1 VTVDLRTSYMGLELR
16 SPLVASPSPL
26 TGELD
31 SLRRLEAAGVG
42 AVVLPSLFE
51 EQLTHD
57 QLELDR
63 LLETTSDHTG
73 EALSYFPDLQDYN
86 TGPWTY
92 LDHITQA
99 KRALSVPVIAS
110 LNGITP
116 GGWVGHAKR
125 MRDAGADA
133 LELNLYTVATD
144 PRVGAAELEARY
156 LDLVGDVRAA
166 VEIPLAVKLSPFF
179 TALANFAVRVD
190 EAGADGLVLFNRF
203 YQPDLDLDSRDVVP
217 RLVLSSSDELRLP
230 LRWIAILFGR
240 VGTSLAATTGVH
252 TGLDAAKVLLAGAN
266 VAMMTSALLR
276 HGPEHLQTVE
286 AELRAVMAEHDLD
299 SVAQLRG
306 SMSHGAMPDPAGFER
321 ANYMR
326 TLMSW
331 SSRAEVSPGQ
341 AAGDEPAPPA
351 GRSTP

>member
-1 VTVDLRTSYMGLELR
+1 VTVDLRTSYLGLELR

-31 SLRRLEAAGVG
+31 GLKRLEAAGVG

-51 EQLTHD
+51 EQITHD

-73 EALSYFPDLQDYN
+73 EALSYFPDLEDYN
-86 TGPWTY
+86 TGPWSY
-92 LDHITQA
+92 LDHLEQA

-133 LELNLYTVATD
+133 LELNLYSVATD

-156 LDLVGDVRAA
+156 LDLVADVRAA
-166 VEIPLAVKLSPFF
+166 VSIPLAVKLSPFF
-179 TALANFAVRVD
+179 TALANFAVRAE

-203 YQPDLDLDSRDVVP
+203 YQPDLDLDSGGVVP
-217 RLVLSSSDELRLP
+217 RLVLSTSDELRLP

-276 HGPEHLQTVE
+276 NGPEHLAVVE
-286 AELRAVMAEHDLD
+286 RELRAVMADHDHD

-306 SMSHGAMPDPAGFER
+306 SMSRVHMPDPAGFER
-321 ANYMR
+321 ANYVR

-331 SSRAEVSPGQ
+331 SSRAPVSPGQ
-341 AAGDEPAPPA
+341 ATTDEPV
-351 GRSTP
+351 G

>member
-1 VTVDLRTSYMGLELR
+1 M
-16 SPLVASPSPL
+16 
-26 TGELD
+26 
-31 SLRRLEAAGVG
+31 RLEAAGIG

-63 LLETTSDHTG
+63 LLETTADHTG
-73 EALSYFPDLQDYN
+73 EAQSYFPDLADYN

-99 KRALSVPVIAS
+99 KQALSVPVIAS

-156 LDLVGDVRAA
+156 LDLVADVRSA
-166 VEIPLAVKLSPFF
+166 VSIPLAVKLSPFF

-203 YQPDLDLDSRDVVP
+203 YQPDLDLDSRERGAP
-217 RLVLSSSDELRLP
+217 
-230 LRWIAILFGR
+230 
-240 VGTSLAATTGVH
+240 
-252 TGLDAAKVLLAGAN
+252 AGA
-266 VAMMTSALLR
+266 V
-276 HGPEHLQTVE
+276 
-286 AELRAVMAEHDLD
+286 DL
-299 SVAQLRG
+299 
-306 SMSHGAMPDPAGFER
+306 
-321 ANYMR
+321 
-326 TLMSW
+326 
-331 SSRAEVSPGQ
+331 
-341 AAGDEPAPPA
+341 
-351 GRSTP
+351 

>member
-1 VTVDLRTSYMGLELR
+1 VTVDLRTTYLGLELR

-31 SLRRLEAAGVG
+31 GLRRLEAAGVG

-63 LLETTSDHTG
+63 LLETTADHVG
-73 EALSYFPDLQDYN
+73 EAQSYFPDLEDYN

-99 KRALSVPVIAS
+99 KQALSVPVIAS

-144 PRVGAAELEARY
+144 PEVGAAELEARY
-156 LDLVGDVRAA
+156 LDLVADVRAA
-166 VEIPLAVKLSPFF
+166 VTIPLAVKLSPFF
-179 TALANFAVRVD
+179 TALANFAARLD
-190 EAGADGLVLFNRF
+190 GAGVDGLVLFNRF

-217 RLVLSSSDELRLP
+217 RLVLSTSEELRLP

-240 VGTSLAATTGVH
+240 VQASLAATTGVH

-266 VAMMTSALLR
+266 VAMMTSALLL
-276 HGPEHLQTVE
+276 HGPDHVQTVE
-286 AELRAVMAEHDLD
+286 RELRAVIGEHDYD

-306 SMSHGAMPDPAGFER
+306 SMSRDAMPDPAGFER

-326 TLMSW
+326 TLTSW
-331 SSRAEVSPGQ
+331 SSHAQVSPGQ
-341 AAGDEPAPPA
+341 ATRDDPVP
-351 GRSTP
+351 

>member
-1 VTVDLRTSYMGLELR
+1 MTVDLRTTYLGLELR

-31 SLRRLEAAGVG
+31 GLRRLEAAGVG

-51 EQLTHD
+51 EQLIHD

-63 LLETTSDHTG
+63 LLETTSEHTG

-92 LDHITQA
+92 LDHISQA
-99 KRALSVPVIAS
+99 KRALAVPVIAS

-144 PRVGAAELEARY
+144 PQVGAAELEARY
-156 LDLVGDVRAA
+156 LDLVADVRAA
-166 VEIPLAVKLSPFF
+166 VTIPLAVKLSPFF
-179 TALANFAVRVD
+179 TALANFAARLAA
-190 EAGADGLVLFNRF
+190 AGADGLVLFNRF
-203 YQPDLDLDSRDVVP
+203 YQPDLDLDSLDVVP
-217 RLVLSSSDELRLP
+217 RLVLSGSEELRLP
-230 LRWIAILFGR
+230 LRWIAILYGSVR
-240 VGTSLAATTGVH
+240 TSLAATTGVH
-252 TGLDAAKVLLAGAN
+252 TGLDAAKVLLAGAD

-276 HGPEHLQTVE
+276 NGPEHVAVVE
-286 AELRAVMAEHDLD
+286 QQLRAVLAEHEHD

-306 SMSHGAMPDPAGFER
+306 SMSRVHMPDPAGFER
-321 ANYMR
+321 ANYVR

-331 SSRAEVSPGQ
+331 SSRAQVSPGQ
-341 AAGDEPAPPA
+341 ATTDEPV
-351 GRSTP
+351 G

>member
-1 VTVDLRTSYMGLELR
+1 MTVDLRTSYLGLELR

-31 SLRRLEAAGVG
+31 GLKRLEAAGVG

-63 LLETTSDHTG
+63 LLETTSDHVG
-73 EALSYFPDLQDYN
+73 EAQSYFPDLQDYN

-92 LDHITQA
+92 LDHIEQA

-133 LELNLYTVATD
+133 IELNLYTVATD

-156 LDLVGDVRAA
+156 LDRVADVRSA
-166 VEIPLAVKLSPFF
+166 VSLPLAVKLSPFF
-179 TALANFAVRVD
+179 TALANFAVRV
-190 EAGADGLVLFNRF
+190 EAAGADGLVLFNRF
-203 YQPDLDLDSRDVVP
+203 YQPDLDLDTLDVVP
-217 RLVLSSSDELRLP
+217 RLVLSTSEELRLP
-230 LRWIAILFGR
+230 LRWIAILYGR

-252 TGLDAAKVLLAGAN
+252 TGLDTAKVLLAGAD

-276 HGPEHLQTVE
+276 NGPDHLRPVETRLRDWMDGHGYET
-286 AELRAVMAEHDLD
+286 LD
-299 SVAQLRG
+299 QLRG
-306 SMSHGAMPDPAGFER
+306 RASQRTVPDPATFER
-321 ANYMR
+321 ANYIR
-326 TLMSW
+326 TLASH
-331 SSRAEVSPGQ
+331 
-341 AAGDEPAPPA
+341 PAP
-351 GRSTP
+351 RR

>member
-1 VTVDLRTSYMGLELR
+1 MSVDLRTDYLGLGLR

-26 TGELD
+26 TGELEG
-31 SLRRLEAAGVG
+31 LVRLEAAGVG

-73 EALSYFPDLQDYN
+73 EAQSYFPDLEDYN
-86 TGPWTY
+86 SGPWSY

-99 KRALSVPVIAS
+99 KRAVSVPVIAS

-116 GGWVGHAKR
+116 GGWVAQG
-125 MRDAGADA
+125 
-133 LELNLYTVATD
+133 
-144 PRVGAAELEARY
+144 GAAELEARY
-156 LDLVGDVRAA
+156 LELVAEVRSA
-166 VEIPLAVKLSPFF
+166 VSIPLAVKLSPFF

-203 YQPDLDLDSRDVVP
+203 YQPDLDLDSLSVVP
-217 RLVLSSSDELRLP
+217 RLVLSTSEELRLP

-240 VGTSLAATTGVH
+240 VQASLAATTGVH
-252 TGLDAAKVLLAGAN
+252 TGLDAAKVLVAGAD

-276 HGPEHLQTVE
+276 HGPEHVQRVE
-286 AELRAVMAEHDLD
+286 AELGAVMAEHDYD

-306 SMSHGAMPDPAGFER
+306 SMSRAAMPDPAGFER

-331 SSRAEVSPGQ
+331 SSQAQVSPGQ
-341 AAGDEPAPPA
+341 ATSDDPAPPV
-351 GRSTP
+351 GRTTQ

>member
-1 VTVDLRTSYMGLELR
+1 VSVDLRTSYLGLELR

-31 SLRRLEAAGVG
+31 GLLRLEAAGVG

-63 LLETTSDHTG
+63 LLETTSDHVG
-73 EALSYFPDLQDYN
+73 EATSYFPELEDYN

-133 LELNLYTVATD
+133 LELNLYSVATD

-156 LDLVGDVRAA
+156 LDLVADVRSA
-166 VEIPLAVKLSPFF
+166 VSIPLAVKLSPFF

-217 RLVLSSSDELRLP
+217 RLVLSTSEELRLP
-230 LRWIAILFGR
+230 LRWIAILYGSVR
-240 VGTSLAATTGVH
+240 TSLAATTGVH
-252 TGLDAAKVLLAGAN
+252 TGLDAAKVLLAGAD

-276 HGPEHLQTVE
+276 NGPEHAGVVE
-286 AELRAVMAEHDLD
+286 RELRAVMAEHEHD

-306 SMSHGAMPDPAGFER
+306 SMSRVHMPDPAGFER
-321 ANYMR
+321 ANYVR

-331 SSRAEVSPGQ
+331 SSQAQVSPGQ
-341 AAGDEPAPPA
+341 ATTDEPV
-351 GRSTP
+351 G

>member
-1 VTVDLRTSYMGLELR
+1 VTVDLRTSYLGLELR

-26 TGELD
+26 TGELEG
-31 SLRRLEAAGVG
+31 LRRLEAAGVG

-51 EQLTHD
+51 EQITHD

-63 LLETTSDHTG
+63 LLETTSEHYG

-92 LDHITQA
+92 LAHIEQA
-99 KRALSVPVIAS
+99 KQALSVPVIAS

-144 PRVGAAELEARY
+144 PGVGAAELETRY
-156 LDLVGDVRAA
+156 LDLVAEVRAA
-166 VEIPLAVKLSPFF
+166 VSIPLAVKLSPFF
-179 TALANFAVRVD
+179 TALANFAVRL
-190 EAGADGLVLFNRF
+190 EAAGVDGLVLFNRF
-203 YQPDLDLDSRDVVP
+203 YQPDLDLDSLDVVP
-217 RLVLSSSDELRLP
+217 RLVLSTSEELRLP
-230 LRWIAILFGR
+230 LRWIAILYGR

-252 TGLDAAKVLLAGAN
+252 TGLDAAKVLLAGAD

-276 HGPEHLQTVE
+276 NGPEHVAVVE
-286 AELRAVMAEHDLD
+286 RELRAVLTEYEHD
-299 SVAQLRG
+299 SVSRLRG
-306 SMSHGAMPDPAGFER
+306 SMSRSAMPDPAAFER
-321 ANYMR
+321 ANYVR

-331 SSRAEVSPGQ
+331 SSRAKVSPGQ
-341 AAGDEPAPPA
+341 ATADDHPSG
-351 GRSTP
+351 G

>member
-1 VTVDLRTSYMGLELR
+1 VTVDLRTSYLGLELR
-16 SPLVASPSPL
+16 SPLVASASPL

-31 SLRRLEAAGVG
+31 GLKRLDAAGVG

-63 LLETTSDHTG
+63 LLETTADHVG
-73 EALSYFPDLQDYN
+73 EAQSYFPDLEDYN

-92 LDHITQA
+92 LDHIEQA

-144 PRVGAAELEARY
+144 PHIGAAELEARY
-156 LDLVGDVRAA
+156 LDLIADVRAA
-166 VEIPLAVKLSPFF
+166 VSIPLAVKLSPFF
-179 TALANFAVRVD
+179 TALANFAVRVE

-203 YQPDLDLDSRDVVP
+203 YQPDLDIDTLDVVP
-217 RLVLSSSDELRLP
+217 RLVLSSSEELRLP

-240 VGTSLAATTGVH
+240 VQISLAATTGVH
-252 TGLDAAKVLLAGAN
+252 TGLDAAKVLLAGAD

-276 HGPEHLQTVE
+276 HGPEHLRTVE
-286 AELRAVMAEHDLD
+286 DELRAVMAERDYD
-299 SVAQLRG
+299 SVAQLQG
-306 SMSHGAMPDPAGFER
+306 SMSHDAMPDPAGFER
-321 ANYMR
+321 ANYVK

-341 AAGDEPAPPA
+341 ATGDGPA
-351 GRSTP
+351 R

>member
-1 VTVDLRTSYMGLELR
+1 VTVDLRTTYLGLELR

-31 SLRRLEAAGVG
+31 GLRRLEAAGVG

-63 LLETTSDHTG
+63 LLETTADHVG
-73 EALSYFPDLQDYN
+73 EAQSYFPDLEDYN

-144 PRVGAAELEARY
+144 PGVGAAELEARY
-156 LDLVGDVRAA
+156 LDLVAQVREA
-166 VEIPLAVKLSPFF
+166 VSTPLAVKLSPFF
-179 TALANFAVRVD
+179 TALANFAARLD
-190 EAGADGLVLFNRF
+190 AAGVDGLVLFNPF

-217 RLVLSSSDELRLP
+217 RLVLSTSEELRLP
-230 LRWIAILFGR
+230 LRWIAILYGR

-252 TGLDAAKVLLAGAN
+252 TGLDAAKVLLAGAD
-266 VAMMTSALLR
+266 VTMMTSALLR
-276 HGPEHLQTVE
+276 NGPEHVAVVE
-286 AELRAVMAEHDLD
+286 QQLGAVLAEHDYD

-306 SMSHGAMPDPAGFER
+306 SMSRVHMPDPAGFER
-321 ANYMR
+321 ANYVR

-331 SSRAEVSPGQ
+331 SSRAQVSPGQ
-341 AAGDEPAPPA
+341 ATTDEPV
-351 GRSTP
+351 G

>member
-1 VTVDLRTSYMGLELR
+1 VTVDLRTSYLGLELR

-31 SLRRLEAAGVG
+31 GLKRLEAAGVG

-73 EALSYFPDLQDYN
+73 EAQSYFPDLEDYN
-86 TGPWTY
+86 TGPWSY
-92 LDHITQA
+92 LDHIEQA
-99 KRALSVPVIAS
+99 KQALSVPVIAS

-116 GGWVGHAKR
+116 GGWVRHAKR

-156 LDLVGDVRAA
+156 LDLVADVRSAIS
-166 VEIPLAVKLSPFF
+166 IPLAVKLSPFF

-217 RLVLSSSDELRLP
+217 RLVLSTSEELRLP

-240 VGTSLAATTGVH
+240 VQASLAATTGVH
-252 TGLDAAKVLLAGAN
+252 TGLDAAKVLVAGAD

-276 HGPEHLQTVE
+276 HGPDHVQTVE
-286 AELRAVMAEHDLD
+286 EELRTVMAERDYD

-306 SMSHGAMPDPAGFER
+306 SMSRSAMADPAGFER

-331 SSRAEVSPGQ
+331 SSHAQVSPGQ
-341 AAGDEPAPPA
+341 ATSDDPVP
-351 GRSTP
+351 